1 MVGAGLEGA
10 LVMFRSVSGRSVDD
24 LHEKQ
29 NSFALLS
36 LSPFILFIFHLHFV
50 IVVFITN
57 AIKGWLPKRSRVC
70 RELGVLVN

>member
-10 LVMFRSVSGRSVDD
+10 LVMFRSVSGCSVDD

-36 LSPFILFIFHLHFV
+36 LSPFILFTFHLHFIIV
-50 IVVFITN
+50 IFVTN
-57 AIKGWLPKRSRVC
+57 AIKTITCLS
-70 RELGVLVN
+70 

>member
-10 LVMFRSVSGRSVDD
+10 LVMFRPVSGCSVDD

-36 LSPFILFIFHLHFV
+36 LSPFILFTFHLH
-50 IVVFITN
+50 VVFVTN
-57 AIKGWLPKRSRVC
+57 AIKTITCLS
-70 RELGVLVN
+70 